1 MGEVKIILPPG
12 NPYFIGEFA
21 VVDMETEQELGRAA
35 PGETMALPADSALDL
50 GIAWVRIGA
59 PAVRLR
65 FMAHPGR
72 TYILCWLARGFGAG
86 MGVTETQQGCGT

>member
-1 MGEVKIILPPG
+1 MGEIRIILPPG

-21 VVDMETEQELGRAA
+21 VVDMETERELGRAS
-35 PGETMALPADSALDL
+35 PGKTMVLPADSALDL

-72 TYILCWLARGFGAG
+72 TYMIYWLARGFGAG
-86 MGVTETQQGCGT
+86 MGVTEMEQGCGT